1 MRAAMCS
8 IFTSVQY
15 YSIPERTLKPFNPLL
30 GETYEYSCKD
40 FKFLAEQVS
49 HHPPITANHA
59 YGRGYEAW
67 THTEMKSKF
76 WGKSLEFTPLG
87 KAYFVIGDEH
97 YICTRP
103 KTIANNIIIG
113 TLYLDLGGTTIC
125 VCPQTGV
132 KCEINHIEK
141 SMFSRK
147 SYVIEGTV
155 YDESGKKTL
164 TIEGQWNESV
174 TITDLS
180 TKEKTLVWEK
190 PTSPDNHN
198 DQFGFTKFAI
208 NLNNLTP
215 EIEDKI
221 APTDSRYRPDLRA
234 FEACDIEEGSKQ
246 KHRLEEKQREI
257 RKLRKDQEVTW
268 EPLWFEEVIDDDTGD
283 RFFKINNKYWLQR
296 EKKDWSA
303 CPDIFSE
310 NPVEL

>member
-1 MRAAMCS
+1 
-8 IFTSVQY
+8 
-15 YSIPERTLKPFNPLL
+15 
-30 GETYEYSCKD
+30 
-40 FKFLAEQVS
+40 
-49 HHPPITANHA
+49 
-59 YGRGYEAW
+59 
-67 THTEMKSKF
+67 MKSKF

-125 VCPQTGV
+125 TCPQTGV
-132 KCEINHIEK
+132 KCEIKHIEK

-147 SYVIEGTV
+147 SYVIEGVV

-180 TKEKTLVWEK
+180 TKEKTIVWER

-296 EKKDWSA
+296 EKKEWSA